1 MTSSNLKTSIRS
13 FSIIIIAGLLA
24 SYSAIASPSKTTPT
38 DRDTLPL
45 EELRTFSEVFYHVKS
60 SYVEEV
66 DDRALINA
74 AIEGMVSSLDPHSR
88 YLDPTAFASFTADN
102 NGEYAGLG
110 LSFDDHPLG
119 IKIRSV
125 VKNSPADRK
134 NLAQGML
141 VTKINNINIKDIS
154 SEDAYK
160 LLKGMVGSQ
169 VKLTIQPP
177 SIKSTDDSANK
188 KAKLSTKDYVL
199 TREIIIMPSVVSAIL
214 PNRVGYIAIDEF
226 TKKTSAEFIEAM
238 DNMTVLHPLNSL
250 IIDLRNN
257 LGGALETSIDISDLF
272 IDSGVLL
279 TSSGRASDA
288 NEIYHATPFAPYSD
302 LKVTILINAYTAS
315 SSEIL
320 AAALQ
325 DHKKATLLGDISYGK
340 GSIQTVYL
348 LRQASGLKLTTAKY
362 FSPNGNE
369 IQGVG
374 IKPDVKFQTDGLVN
388 NQEEPLLDDLELLQ
402 AFNLVQTIE
411 K

>member
-1 MTSSNLKTSIRS
+1 MTSSTPKT
-13 FSIIIIAGLLA
+13 IICSLFIMITA
-24 SYSAIASPSKTTPT
+24 SLPASDLVVAAPSKTTPT
-38 DRDTLPL
+38 VRDTLPL

-60 SYVEEV
+60 SYVEDV
-66 DDRALINA
+66 DDKVLINA

-88 YLDPTAFASFTADN
+88 YLDPTEFASFTADN
-102 NGEYAGLG
+102 DGEYEGLG

-125 VKNSPADRK
+125 VNNSPADRK
-134 NLAQGML
+134 KLIRGML

-160 LLKGMVGSQ
+160 LLKGKVGSQ
-169 VKLTIQPP
+169 VKLTVLSP
-177 SIKSTDDSANK
+177 SYKSANESSK
-188 KAKLSTKDYVL
+188 KASKNYVL
-199 TREIIIMPSVVSAIL
+199 TREIIIMPSVVNAIL
-214 PNRVGYIAIDEF
+214 PNRVGYLAIDEF
-226 TKKTSAEFIEAM
+226 TRKTSVEFIQAM
-238 DNMTVLHPLNSL
+238 DSMTILHPLNSL

-257 LGGALETSIDISDLF
+257 LGGALETSIEISDLF
-272 IDSGVLL
+272 IDSGILL
-279 TSSGRASDA
+279 TSTGRASGS
-288 NEIYHATPFAPYSD
+288 NEIYRATPFAPYSS
-302 LKVTILINAYTAS
+302 LNVTILINAYTAS

-325 DHKKATLLGDISYGK
+325 DHKKATLLGDVSYGK

-369 IQGVG
+369 IQGFG
-374 IKPDVKFQTDGLVN
+374 IKPDVRFQTAGLVN
-388 NQEEPLLDDLELLQ
+388 NREEPLLDDLELLQ
-402 AFNLVQTIE
+402 AFNLVQAKE